1 VLMHIAGGQ
10 LARESEILSVWYSN
24 TSKEGHCNIFIED
37 GIVVFVTRYYKRY
50 NVSGD
55 VKIIY

>member
-1 VLMHIAGGQ
+1 MYITGGQ
-10 LARESEILSVWYSN
+10 LARGPEILSVRHSN
-24 TSKEGHCNIFIED
+24 TIKEGHRNIFIENSM
-37 GIVVFVTRYYKRY
+37 VVFITRYYKRY